1 MADELRLRGP
11 RLVDERD
18 FQRELEKS
26 LKEIKDIKFALDQSA
41 IVAITDQTGIIT
53 YVNDKFCEI
62 SKYSRAEL
70 LGQDHRIINSAYHP
84 KEFIRNLWVTI
95 ANGTVWRGELRNRA
109 KDGSIYWVDTTIV
122 PFLNDHG
129 KPYQYVSIRYDITE
143 RMRFE
148 QRLALEH
155 SLALALSGPD
165 SFDEFMPVVLENFC
179 KHLSCDFGEIL
190 LVDPDGQLLRCAQ
203 TYYSHENERM
213 AEFGRLSHKLT
224 YEPGEGIPGRVW
236 VTRKAVW
243 SAIEGA
249 GAVAARQH
257 ASKGGGLKWIVGFPI
272 LFHAEV
278 LGVVDMFST
287 TLIHRDDGMETLLF
301 SLGNQI
307 GQFLARKRMEE
318 TIKLSEERLRNAE
331 KLMIMGMIASEI
343 AHEVGTPLNIIS
355 GRVELLAERAKADP
369 RMEKDL
375 KVINLQ
381 IERITKI
388 IRERLD
394 LTRRKTGQPGEIR
407 LDRILRSLLEFLRV
421 QIDKSNVVLEVDL
434 AEEIRV
440 HGDEDQLQQVFLNV
454 LMNAIQAIEGSG
466 NIKVKSQYCIRNKRE
481 CVEISIADTG
491 KGIPSEHLDR
501 IFDPFF
507 STKKDAGG
515 TGIGLSVVQDIVKR
529 HEGDIQ
535 VDSVVDRGTVFR
547 IWLPTA

>member
-1 MADELRLRGP
+1 MAEDHHLLQELDR
-11 RLVDERD
+11 
-18 FQRELEKS
+18 S
-26 LKEIKDIKFALDQSA
+26 LKEVKDIKFALDQSA

-53 YVNDKFCEI
+53 YANDKFCEI
-62 SKYSRAEL
+62 AKYSRAEL
-70 LGQDHRIINSAYHP
+70 LGQDHRIINSGYHP

-95 ANGTVWRGELRNRA
+95 AGGKVWRGELRNRA

-122 PFLNDHG
+122 PFVNNHG

-143 RMRFE
+143 RKKFE
-148 QRLALEH
+148 QRLELEH
-155 SLALALSGPD
+155 SLAVALSGPGAL
-165 SFDEFMPVVLENFC
+165 DEFMPAFMENLC
-179 KHLSCDFGEIL
+179 QCLSCDFAELL
-190 LVDPDGQLLRCAQ
+190 LVDSDGQLLRCEH
-203 TYYSHENERM
+203 TYSHRESEKLS
-213 AEFGRLSHKLT
+213 EFKRVSLKLP
-224 YEPGEGIPGRVW
+224 YEAGEGIPGRVW
-236 VTRKAVW
+236 IARRPLW
-243 SAIEGA
+243 SNVEDTGP
-249 GAVAARQH
+249 ARLQ
-257 ASKGGGLKWIVGFPI
+257 ALRSAGLKTMVGFPI

-278 LGVVDMFST
+278 LGVLDLFST
-287 TLIHRDDGMETLLF
+287 DRMHRDEGLEALLF
-301 SLGNQI
+301 SIGSQL

-355 GRVELLAERAKADP
+355 GRVELLAERAKSDP

-394 LTRRKTGQPGEIR
+394 LTRRKTGQPGELR
-407 LDRILRSLLEFLRV
+407 LDRVLRSLLEFLRV
-421 QIDKSNVVLEVDL
+421 QIEKSNVHLHVELDD
-434 AEEIRV
+434 EIRV

-466 NIKVKSQYCIRNKRE
+466 DIRVRSRRCQRNKRE
-481 CVEISIADTG
+481 YVEISISDTG
-491 KGIPSEHLDR
+491 KGIPLEHLDR

-507 STKKDAGG
+507 STKKEAGG

-529 HEGDIQ
+529 HEGEIQ
-535 VDSVVDRGTVFR
+535 VDSEVDRGTVFR
-547 IWLPTA
+547 IWLPTS